1 MKELSNLTPPK
12 GATSQ
17 RKRVGRGSGSNWGKT
32 AGSGHGGQQSRSGG
46 KVRPGFEGGQMPLYR
61 RLPKRGFKN
70 IFAKEMAW
78 VNVGMLNRFNEGTVV
93 DRELLMSSGM
103 VKGNPDGIKCLGSGD
118 LEKMLT
124 VKLDAFSKSA
134 KEKIEALKGT
144 AEVTSG
150 K

>member
-1 MKELSNLTPPK
+1 
-12 GATSQ
+12 
-17 RKRVGRGSGSNWGKT
+17 
-32 AGSGHGGQQSRSGG
+32 
-46 KVRPGFEGGQMPLYR
+46 
-61 RLPKRGFKN
+61 
-70 IFAKEMAW
+70 MAW